1 MILQARQACPL
12 VVARRLS
19 HGLQTA
25 VRSARSVVEAERWHG
40 VVHRAVAVPVCSDG
54 RSQTSRRRQRPR
66 AATLIAAV
74 AAEVLSL
81 AWEAHSVAHT

>member
-12 VVARRLS
+12 VVARRS
-19 HGLQTA
+19 GHGLQTA
-25 VRSARSVVEAERWHG
+25 VRSAVETERWHG
-40 VVHRAVAVPVCSDG
+40 VAHRAVAVLVCSDG
-54 RSQTSRRRQRPR
+54 RNQTSLRGRWPR
-66 AATLIAAV
+66 AVTLIAAV